1 VTIATNKDRLVM
13 LSVMGQVT
21 PPRFDPRTPYRI
33 GHDGCPRVVPAT
45 GGIAYNVRVGDKIAG
60 LVGDHVEPAVS
71 AKNPDETA
79 NGGFNVLSC
88 VGNEA
93 IVATGEAR
101 GAKGVVTGKHGGAEH
116 VMIDFP
122 NDVLDK
128 LLVGDQ
134 LLVRSIGTGLA
145 IDAFP
150 DIRCTNLDPHV
161 LEKWV
166 SEVREDK
173 LVVPV
178 AKIVPAAI
186 MGSGLGRDNV
196 NRGDYDITLFDP
208 GVVAEYGLDELRF
221 GDFVAIQDADSTFGR
236 YYRTGAVSIGI
247 IAHGDSA
254 IAGHGPG
261 VTGLLSSRAG
271 DILPVIDPKANLADL
286 LGLR

>member
-1 VTIATNKDRLVM
+1 VTIATNKDHLVM

-21 PPRFDPRTPYRI
+21 APRFDPRTPYRV

-45 GGIAYNVRVGDKIAG
+45 GGITYNVRIGDRIAG
-60 LVGDHVEPAVS
+60 IVGDHVEPAVS
-71 AKNPDETA
+71 AKNPDEGA

-93 IVATGEAR
+93 IVATGDAKGAR
-101 GAKGVVTGKHGGAEH
+101 GVVTGKHGGAEH
-116 VMIDFP
+116 VMIDFAR
-122 NDVLDK
+122 DVLDQ
-128 LLVGDQ
+128 LVVGDRF
-134 LLVRSIGTGLA
+134 LVRGFGTGLA

-150 DIRCTNLDPHV
+150 DIRCTNLDPSV

-166 SEVREDK
+166 TEVREDK

-208 GVVAEYGLDELRF
+208 ETVAEYGLDDLRF

-236 YYRTGAVSIGI
+236 YYRTGAVSIGLVV
-247 IAHGDSA
+247 HGDSA

-261 VTGLLSSRAG
+261 VTGLLSSRVG
-271 DILPVIDPKANLADL
+271 DILPVLDPTANLADL
-286 LGLR
+286 LGVR

>member
-1 VTIATNKDRLVM
+1 MTIATNKDHLVM

-21 PPRFDPRTPYRI
+21 APRFDPRTPYRV

-45 GGIAYNVRVGDKIAG
+45 GGITYNVRIGDRIAG
-60 LVGDHVEPAVS
+60 IVGDHVEPAVS
-71 AKNPDETA
+71 AKNPDEGA

-93 IVATGEAR
+93 IVATGDAKGAR
-101 GAKGVVTGKHGGAEH
+101 GVVTGKHGGAEH
-116 VMIDFP
+116 VMIDFAR
-122 NDVLDK
+122 DVLDQ
-128 LLVGDQ
+128 LVVGDRF
-134 LLVRSIGTGLA
+134 LVRGFGTGLA

-150 DIRCTNLDPHV
+150 DIRCTNLDPSV

-166 SEVREDK
+166 TEVREDK

-208 GVVAEYGLDELRF
+208 ETVAEYGLDDLRF

-236 YYRTGAVSIGI
+236 YYRTGAVSIGLVV
-247 IAHGDSA
+247 HGDSA

-261 VTGLLSSRAG
+261 VTGLLSSRVG
-271 DILPVIDPKANLADL
+271 DILPVLDPTANLADL
-286 LGLR
+286 LGVR